1 MNKNKNLSIKETF
14 ALAIQNH
21 QKNNF
26 QIAENLYNKILKI
39 EPSHPGANNNI
50 GVMFQG
56 LANYQKAISYYE
68 KVIEIDSKYPN
79 TLCNLGMVFQA
90 LGENQK
96 AIDYYKK
103 AIELNTNDT
112 KAHYGLGILILEL
125 KELQKAKDCFEKV
138 IKIDSNFVKAH
149 HNLGVIFNMLS
160 EHQKAINCYEKAI
173 KIVPDFVESH
183 NNLGII
189 FKSQKEYQKAINY
202 FEKAIEINPNY
213 TNALNNLGITFY
225 ELEENQ
231 KAKSYFEKAIK
242 INPKYASA
250 HNNLG
255 IIHNKLGD
263 SKNAISLHK
272 KAIEIDP
279 NFNEA
284 HYNLGIM
291 YQEVGENQKAEV
303 CYKKVIKIDP
313 NNVKAFNIIGD
324 QQKAKDCFEKVI
336 KIDPN
341 DVGAYWNL
349 HSVVSNIDEAIKIL
363 KKLYE
368 INNNYIRAKIMISAL
383 EGCKGNFDKFNDLMK
398 TPEADHPYA
407 RSTKWVFSLP
417 ELPKIFLHHLNFYDA
432 VIALSDTSRPF
443 YEFGVWR
450 GNSFKHL
457 IKTYKTGFGFD
468 TFTGLPEDWYDEKR
482 GTYPS
487 FGSVPKIK
495 GGEFIVG
502 KFEDTLP
509 KFFSKKR
516 PTASLINF
524 DADLY
529 SSTLCALNNSKK
541 VIDDKTVLIF
551 DEFIMTKNWEQDEF
565 KALNEFCDNLDF
577 NYEVLAV
584 SFFSRQ
590 VAVKIKKN

>member
-14 ALAIQNH
+14 ALAVQNH
-21 QKNNF
+21 QKKSL
-26 QIAENLYNKILKI
+26 QIAENLYNEILKV
-39 EPSHPGANNNI
+39 EPNHS
-50 GVMFQG
+50 
-56 LANYQKAISYYE
+56 
-68 KVIEIDSKYPN
+68 N
-79 TLCNLGMVFQA
+79 T
-90 LGENQK
+90 
-96 AIDYYKK
+96 
-103 AIELNTNDT
+103 
-112 KAHYGLGILILEL
+112 
-125 KELQKAKDCFEKV
+125 
-138 IKIDSNFVKAH
+138 
-149 HNLGVIFNMLS
+149 
-160 EHQKAINCYEKAI
+160 
-173 KIVPDFVESH
+173 H
-183 NNLGII
+183 NNLGLI
-189 FKSQKEYQKAINY
+189 FKSQKEYH
-202 FEKAIEINPNY
+202 
-213 TNALNNLGITFY
+213 
-225 ELEENQ
+225 

-242 INPKYASA
+242 IEPSNISA
-250 HNNLG
+250 LNNLG
-255 IIHNKLGD
+255 NILKDLEKHQD
-263 SKNAISLHK
+263 AIDYFE
-272 KAIEIDP
+272 KA
-279 NFNEA
+279 
-284 HYNLGIM
+284 
-291 YQEVGENQKAEV
+291 
-303 CYKKVIKIDP
+303 IKIDP
-313 NNVKAFNIIGD
+313 INSITLSNLGMSYYSLGD
-324 QQKAKDCFEKVI
+324 QQKAKDCFEKAI

-341 DVGAYWNL
+341 NSITLSNLGMSYYSLGDQQKAKDCFEKAIKIDPKNVSLYSNLGITFNSLDDQQKARDCFEKAIKINPNDVEAYWNL

-417 ELPKIFLHHLNFYDA
+417 ELPKIFFSRWNFYDA

-565 KALNEFCDNLDF
+565 KALNEFCDNSNISFEVIAISF
-577 NYEVLAV
+577 N
-584 SFFSRQ
+584 SGQ
-590 VAVKIKKN
+590 VAVKLK